1 MVKTLPANAGDSRD
15 ASSIPGSGRFHR
27 ADNGNPLQYSRLGN
41 SMDTGAWQATVY
53 GVVKSDRL
61 TERTPKSLLTECTRT
76 PVLT

>member
-27 ADNGNPLQYSRLGN
+27 ADNGNPLQYSHLGN

-61 TERTPKSLLTECTRT
+61 TECNPKSLLTECTRT